1 MLAYFVQSSLG
12 VPVFHLL
19 SDEIYMYNPEKGRLI
34 VNVYIF
40 FTLLFLVKFD
50 TFINL
55 CVFMYLQ

>member
-1 MLAYFVQSSLG
+1 
-12 VPVFHLL
+12 
-19 SDEIYMYNPEKGRLI
+19 MYNPEKGRLI